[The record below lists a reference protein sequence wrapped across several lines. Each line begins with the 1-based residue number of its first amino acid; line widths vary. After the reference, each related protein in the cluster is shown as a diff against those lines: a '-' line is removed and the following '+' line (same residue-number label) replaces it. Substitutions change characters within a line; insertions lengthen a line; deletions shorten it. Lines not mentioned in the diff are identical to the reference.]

1 MGKFIL
7 KRFVYAVISLVIIA
21 TVSFFLICMKPGDP
35 IAAKVSQL
43 PESSRKVLV
52 VKYGLDQPMF
62 TRFTEYMKGLITEG
76 NLGDS
81 IVYEGRNVNMMLKTS
96 AVVSAKIGLMAIA
109 IQVIAGVLLGMIQ
122 ALYRGKL
129 SDQVIRV
136 LVVLAIC
143 IPSFVFCALLQYF
156 IGFKGQLTPIMGWGK
171 PVHYIL
177 PVAAYAIPGIATY
190 CKYMRT
196 STIGVLGE
204 DYILTATAKGCSQTR
219 LVFKHIFRNAI
230 LPVVTM
236 VPVAISNVFAGS
248 MVIEKF
254 LFCPGMGQHY
264 VKAVS
269 DSDPYMI
276 LGMAIFFACTYII
289 SLFFVDILYGLV
301 DPRIR
306 VAKSAD

>member
-1 MGKFIL
+1 MAKFIL

-21 TVSFFLICMKPGDP
+21 TMSFFLICMKPGDP
-35 IAAKVSQL
+35 IAAKVAQL
-43 PESSRKVLV
+43 PESSRKILV
-52 VKYGLDQPMF
+52 EKYGLDKPMLE
-62 TRFTEYMKGLITEG
+62 RYGEYVKGLVTEG

-81 IVYEGRNVNMMLKTS
+81 IVYDGRNVNMLLGSS
-96 AVVSAKIGLMAIA
+96 AIVSAKIGLIAIA
-109 IQVIAGVLLGMIQ
+109 IQVVIGVLLGMVQ
-122 ALYRGKL
+122 ALYREKL
-129 SDQVIRV
+129 GDQIIRV

-156 IGFKGQLTPIMGWGK
+156 IGFKWKLVPIMGWGK
-171 PVHYIL
+171 AVNYVL
-177 PVAAYAIPGIATY
+177 PVIAYAIPGIATY

-196 STIGVLGE
+196 STISVLNE
-204 DYILTATAKGCSQTR
+204 DYILTATAKGCSRSR
-219 LVFKHIFRNAI
+219 LVFRHVFRNAI

-236 VPVAISNVFAGS
+236 VPVAVSNIFAGS

-254 LFCPGMGQHY
+254 YSIPGMGQHY

-276 LGMAIFFACTYII
+276 LGMAIFFAFTYIVA
-289 SLFFVDILYGLV
+289 LFFVDVLYGLV

-306 VAKSAD
+306 VTKDAR

>member
-1 MGKFIL
+1 MGKYII
-7 KRFVYAVISLVIIA
+7 KRLWYALIALAIIA

-35 IAAKVSQL
+35 IVAKVSQL
-43 PESSRKVLV
+43 PESSREV
-52 VKYGLDQPMF
+52 VIAKYGLDKPMVS
-62 TRFTEYMKGLITEG
+62 RFVEYMKNLITEG

-81 IVYEGRNVNMMLKTS
+81 IIYDGRNVNVLLKTS
-96 AVVSAKIGLMAIA
+96 AIVSAKIGLLAIA
-109 IQVIAGVLLGMIQ
+109 IQVVIGVLLGMIQ
-122 ALYRGKL
+122 ALNRAKWG
-129 SDQVIRV
+129 DQVIRV

-156 IGFKGQLTPIMGWGK
+156 IGFRWKMTPIMGWGK
-171 PVHYIL
+171 PIHYIL

-196 STIGVLGE
+196 STIGVMGE

-230 LPVVTM
+230 LPIVTM
-236 VPVAISNVFAGS
+236 VPVAIGNVFAGS

-254 LFCPGMGQHY
+254 YSIPGMGQHY

-276 LGMAIFFACTYII
+276 LGMAIFFAFVYII
-289 SLFFVDILYGLV
+289 SLFFVDILYSLV

-306 VAKSAD
+306 ITKNAK